1 MHDVQE
7 LLAQLRRLW
16 LTLLG
21 KEENNMPLTNTT
33 QFIQDL
39 VANDKQNFATVAEAA
54 TAFAKAF
61 SSYFGNVSVPPL
73 ISPPPPLPASNLDPL
88 AVSKLTAGL
97 VTAFSA
103 KDPASVCLGIQ
114 LAVLA
119 YMNPPT
125 LMFGPAAS
133 AAASPSPLA
142 GFIIPAMS
150 VLQEKSLPAKTILAT
165 QISLWLQTTTVTMGT
180 AVTVLV

>member
-1 MHDVQE
+1 
-7 LLAQLRRLW
+7 
-16 LTLLG
+16 
-21 KEENNMPLTNTT
+21 MPLANTT

-39 VANDKQNFATVAEAA
+39 LANEKQNFATVADAA
-54 TAFAKAF
+54 AAFAKAF

-73 ISPPPPLPASNLDPL
+73 VVPNNLDPL

-97 VTAFSA
+97 ITAFSA
-103 KDPASVCLGIQ
+103 KDSASVCLGIQ

-125 LMFGPAAS
+125 LMFGPTAS

-142 GFIIPAMS
+142 GFVVPAMTLVQS
-150 VLQEKSLPAKTILAT
+150 EGLTAKTVLAT

-180 AVTVLV
+180 VVTVLV